1 MRVVFAGSPAIA
13 VPSLE
18 ALSREGGIE
27 LVGVLTS
34 PDSPRGRNG
43 RSQPSETG
51 EAAAAILKEFETR
64 GRPSFPIL
72 KPLKLDSAIRD
83 QVKEINPDLLVSFAY
98 GRFFGPK
105 FMALFPLGGI
115 NIHPSL
121 LPKYRGPAPIQA
133 AILNR
138 DNVTG
143 ISIQEL
149 SQEMDGG
156 GILASE
162 ELRLTGGETTGS
174 LGEIMA
180 EKAARMLP
188 GVLKKIADGTARA
201 AVCGTPYGVPQDTG
215 KVSFCSLIAAEDALI
230 DWKMSAA
237 EIEARVRAFDPWPLC
252 RTVHKGRDLLILKAS
267 VYRGKNGGNELRL
280 EKPGLVLGIDK
291 QDGILVQ
298 TGEGILALTKL
309 QYQAKKALFWRD
321 FLNGARGF
329 SGSVLG

>member
-18 ALSREGGIE
+18 TLSREEWIE

-34 PDSPRGRNG
+34 RDSPIRRNS
-43 RSQPSETG
+43 RSMPTDTG

-64 GRPSFPIL
+64 GKPSFPIL
-72 KPLKLDSAIRD
+72 KPLKPDSAIRE
-83 QVKEINPDLLVSFAY
+83 QIKELNPDLLVSFAY

-115 NIHPSL
+115 NVHASL

-138 DNVTG
+138 DSVTG
-143 ISIQEL
+143 ISIQKL

-156 GILASE
+156 DILASE
-162 ELRLTGGETTGS
+162 EIQLTGEETTGS
-174 LGEIMA
+174 LSEILA

-188 GVLKKIADGTARA
+188 GVLKKIADGTALA
-201 AVCGTPYGVPQDTG
+201 AAQDTG
-215 KVSFCSLIAAEDALI
+215 KVTYCSLIAAEDALI
-230 DWKMSAA
+230 DWKMSAV

-252 RTVHKGRDLLILKAS
+252 RTVHNGRDLLILKAS
-267 VYRGKNGGNELRL
+267 VYKGKNSGSDELRL

-298 TGEGILALTKL
+298 TGEGILALGEL

-321 FLNGARGF
+321 FINGARDF

>member
-34 PDSPRGRNG
+34 PDSQRGRSG

-51 EAAAAILKEFETR
+51 EAAAAILKEFETS

-72 KPLKLDSAIRD
+72 KPLKLDSAIRE

-138 DNVTG
+138 DSVTG
-143 ISIQEL
+143 ISIQRL

-156 GILASE
+156 DILVSE
-162 ELRLTGGETTGS
+162 EQQLTGKETTGS
-174 LGEIMA
+174 LSEIAA
-180 EKAARMLP
+180 EKAARMLI
-188 GVLKKIADGTARA
+188 GVLKKIADGTALA
-201 AVCGTPYGVPQDTG
+201 AAQDKG
-215 KVSFCSLIAAEDALI
+215 KVSYCSLIAAEDAII

-252 RTVHKGRDLLILKAS
+252 RTVHKEKDLLILKAS
-267 VYRGKNGGNELRL
+267 VYKEKNSGALD
-280 EKPGLVLGIDK
+280 KPGLVLGIDK

-298 TGEGILALTKL
+298 TGEGILALREL

-321 FLNGARGF
+321 FLNGARDF
-329 SGSVLG
+329 LGSVLG

>member
-1 MRVVFAGSPAIA
+1 MRVVFAGSPSIA
-13 VPSLE
+13 VPSLK
-18 ALSREGGIE
+18 ALSREEWIE
-27 LVGVLTS
+27 LAGVLTNR
-34 PDSPRGRNG
+34 DSPRGRNG
-43 RSQPSETG
+43 RPQPSETG
-51 EAAAAILKEFETR
+51 EAAESILKEYEMK

-72 KPLKLDSAIRD
+72 KPLKLDSVIRE
-83 QVKEINPDLLVSFAY
+83 QVKELNPDLLVSFAY
-98 GRFFGPK
+98 GHFFGPK

-121 LPKYRGPAPIQA
+121 LPKYRGPSPIQA

-143 ISIQEL
+143 ISIQKL

-156 GILASE
+156 DILESE
-162 ELRLTGGETTGS
+162 QLQLTGKETAAS

-188 GVLKKIADGTARA
+188 GVLKKIADETASA
-201 AVCGTPYGVPQDTG
+201 AVQDAS
-215 KVSFCSLIAAEDALI
+215 KVTYCSLISTEDAVI
-230 DWKMSAA
+230 DWKMSAS
-237 EIEARVRAFDPWPLC
+237 EIDARVRAFDPWPLC
-252 RTVHKGRDLLILKAS
+252 RTVHNGRDLLILKAS
-267 VYRGKNGGNELRL
+267 VYKGKNGGAQSELRL

-298 TGEGILALTKL
+298 TGRGILAITEL

-321 FLNGARGF
+321 FMNGARDF
-329 SGSVLG
+329 PGSKLG

>member
-18 ALSREGGIE
+18 TLSREGGIE

-34 PDSPRGRNG
+34 PDSPRGRSG

-51 EAAAAILKEFETR
+51 EAASAILKEFETR

-72 KPLKLDSAIRD
+72 KPLKLDSAIRE
-83 QVKEINPDLLVSFAY
+83 QVGSLNPDLLVSFAY

-138 DNVTG
+138 DSVTG
-143 ISIQEL
+143 ISIQRL

-156 GILASE
+156 DILASD
-162 ELRLTGGETTGS
+162 ELQLTGRETTGS
-174 LGEIMA
+174 LSEIAA

-188 GVLKKIADGTARA
+188 GVLKKIADGTASA
-201 AVCGTPYGVPQDTG
+201 AVQDTD
-215 KVSFCSLIAAEDALI
+215 KVSYCSLISAQDALI
-230 DWKMSAA
+230 DWKMSAE

-252 RTVHKGRDLLILKAS
+252 RTVHKEKDLLILKAS
-267 VYRGKNGGNELRL
+267 VYKEKNSGAL

-298 TGEGILALTKL
+298 TGGGILAVTKL
-309 QYQAKKALFWRD
+309 QYQAKKALLWRD
-321 FLNGARGF
+321 FLNGVRDF
-329 SGSVLG
+329 SGSELG

>member
-18 ALSREGGIE
+18 TLSREGGIE
-27 LVGVLTS
+27 LAGVLTS
-34 PDSPRGRNG
+34 PDSPRGRSG
-43 RSQPSETG
+43 RSQASETG
-51 EAAAAILKEFETR
+51 EAAAAILKEFEMS

-72 KPLKLDSAIRD
+72 KPLKLDSAIRE
-83 QVKEINPDLLVSFAY
+83 QVKELNPDLLVSFAY

-138 DNVTG
+138 DSVTG
-143 ISIQEL
+143 ISIQKL

-156 GILASE
+156 DILASE
-162 ELRLTGGETTGS
+162 ELLLTGEETTGS
-174 LGEIMA
+174 LSEIVA

-188 GVLKKIADGTARA
+188 GVLKKIADGTALA
-201 AVCGTPYGVPQDTG
+201 AVQDVS
-215 KVSFCSLIAAEDALI
+215 KVSYCSLISAQDALI
-230 DWKMSAA
+230 DWKMSAE
-237 EIEARVRAFDPWPLC
+237 EIEAKVRAFDPWPLC
-252 RTVHKGRDLLILKAS
+252 RTVHKEKDLLILKAS
-267 VYRGKNGGNELRL
+267 VYKGDNSGALEKLRL

-298 TGEGILALTKL
+298 TGRGILALREL

-321 FLNGARGF
+321 FMNGARDF
-329 SGSVLG
+329 SGSILG

>member
-1 MRVVFAGSPAIA
+1 MFAGSPAIA

-18 ALSREGGIE
+18 TLSREEGIE
-27 LVGVLTS
+27 LAGVLTS
-34 PDSPRGRNG
+34 PDSPKGRGG
-43 RSQPSETG
+43 SPMPSQIA
-51 EAAAAILKEFETR
+51 EAAAEILKQYETQ
-64 GRPSFPIL
+64 GRPSFSIL
-72 KPLKLDSAIRD
+72 KPQKLDSCVREQTD
-83 QVKEINPDLLVSFAY
+83 SLKPDLLVSFAY

-115 NIHPSL
+115 NIHASL

-143 ISIQEL
+143 ISIQKL
-149 SQEMDGG
+149 SQELDCGD
-156 GILASE
+156 ILASE
-162 ELRLTGGETTGS
+162 QIQLTGDETSSS
-174 LGEIMA
+174 LGEVIA
-180 EKAARMLP
+180 EKAARILP

-201 AVCGTPYGVPQDTG
+201 TAQDAD
-215 KVSFCSLIAAEDALI
+215 KASYCSLISAEDAII

-237 EIEARVRAFDPWPLC
+237 EIDARIRAFDIWPVC
-252 RTVHKGRDLLILKAS
+252 RTIHKGRELLILKAS
-267 VYRGKNGGNELRL
+267 VYKRGSGGAKDE
-280 EKPGLVLGIDK
+280 PGLVLGIDK

-321 FLNGARGF
+321 FLNGARDF
-329 SGSVLG
+329 SGSKFG

>member
-1 MRVVFAGSPAIA
+1 MRVLFAGSPAIA

-18 ALSREGGIE
+18 ALSREDGIE
-27 LVGVLTS
+27 LAGVLTS
-34 PDSPRGRNG
+34 PDNPRRRNG
-43 RSQPSETG
+43 RPQSSETG
-51 EAAAAILKEFETR
+51 EAASAILKEYETK

-72 KPLKLDSAIRD
+72 KPLKLDSAIREE
-83 QVKEINPDLLVSFAY
+83 VKELKPDLLVSFAY
-98 GRFFGPK
+98 GHFFGPK
-105 FMALFPLGGI
+105 FMGLFPLGGI

-138 DNVTG
+138 DGFTG
-143 ISIQEL
+143 ISIQKL

-156 GILASE
+156 DILVSE
-162 ELRLTGGETTGS
+162 QFELTGEETAGS

-201 AVCGTPYGVPQDTG
+201 TAQDKDKITY
-215 KVSFCSLIAAEDALI
+215 CSLISTEDAVI
-230 DWKMSAA
+230 DWKMSAGK
-237 EIEARVRAFDPWPLC
+237 IEARVRAFDPWPLC

-267 VYRGKNGGNELRL
+267 VHKGKNGGALEKPGLEKLRL

-298 TGEGILALTKL
+298 TGEGILALAKL

-321 FLNGARGF
+321 FLNGARDF